1 MLKKLLVALVGMA
14 MGALVGVGAAMMGL
28 GNAAILAGAALGG
41 VVFSI
46 AAPRAG
52 RAAPR

>member
-1 MLKKLLVALVGMA
+1 
-14 MGALVGVGAAMMGL
+14 MGGLIGVGAAMAGL
-28 GNAAILAGAALGG
+28 GNAAIVVSAVIGG

-52 RAAPR
+52 RTD